1 MTLVSILGDF
11 HSSILPISYEFKEEI
26 TKHVIVYDD
35 ARSDMEKLKRILAG
49 QKAFFDT
56 LTSDSVHHYDVS
68 AMQIDEDSY
77 ESINR
82 CLERIMTLEDN
93 PKDIYLNTTDGLSS
107 IAIVLSSKLME
118 NGAKVIA
125 YDRYDNTYNLHTK
138 KSMTHHP
145 IRHNMDIKSHLLMKG
160 YTIVKSS
167 EPHALLARKDVI
179 LKLTE
184 NLPAYKRFANSFQGT
199 KSSSEVYGND
209 GYKKLLRSI
218 GMLENTFFIQGT
230 VFEEYIYH
238 LIVDN
243 FDFDDVWLGTTVL
256 FTEYVK
262 NEFDILMIKD
272 NHLHTIECKFKR
284 DIEGNSMIY
293 KMELL
298 MDYLDDDGK
307 AMILN
312 IGGENE
318 NYDKKK
324 YGKVKFNNADKH
336 RARYGDIKTHVAKE
350 FNEKKFLKDVKNWF
364 CTEEGQICK

>member
-1 MTLVSILGDF
+1 MTLISILGDF
-11 HSSILPISYEFKEEI
+11 HSSILPISYELKKEI

-35 ARSDMEKLKRILAG
+35 ARADIEKLNRIVAG
-49 QKAFFDT
+49 QKAFFET
-56 LTSDSVHHYDVS
+56 LSENSAHQYEIS

-77 ESINR
+77 KSISR
-82 CLERIMTLEDN
+82 CFDRIIDFETD

-107 IAIVLSSKLME
+107 IAIVLSSRLLE
-118 NGAKVIA
+118 SGANVIS
-125 YDRYDNTYNLHTK
+125 YDRYDNTYNLHTNN
-138 KSMTHHP
+138 SMKHHH
-145 IRHNMDIKSHLLMKG
+145 IQHNMDIRSHLLMKG
-160 YTIVKSS
+160 YEIVKSS
-167 EPHALLARKDVI
+167 STDELLARKDVI

-199 KSSSEVYGND
+199 KSSNEVYGND
-209 GYKKLLRSI
+209 EYKKLLGRI

-238 LIVDN
+238 LIVDH
-243 FDFDDVWLGTTVL
+243 FDFDDVWLGTTVM
-256 FTEYVK
+256 FTEHVQ

-298 MDYLDDDGK
+298 IDYLDDDGK

-318 NYDKKK
+318 NYNKQK
-324 YGKVKFNNADKH
+324 YGNVKFNNADKH
-336 RARYGDIKTHVAKE
+336 RGFATRRK
-350 FNEKKFLKDVKNWF
+350 NENK
-364 CTEEGQICK
+364 QR